1 MSKEISS
8 KIKLAFEESI
18 NLKKIILKD
27 ELFTVL
33 EKCGSLIANSISE
46 GGKLMTCGNG
56 GSAADAQ
63 HLAAELLV
71 RLTSQVNRKDA
82 QYKWRIICPESRL
95 EDAKAVLQTITCD
108 DPYKSLLR
116 SI

>member
-33 EKCGSLIANSISE
+33 EKCGSLICLVKQSYN
-46 GGKLMTCGNG
+46 LTCFNKKQILVNFGPG
-56 GSAADAQ
+56 CM
-63 HLAAELLV
+63 LAMERFLFPLA
-71 RLTSQVNRKDA
+71 SMQA
-82 QYKWRIICPESRL
+82 
-95 EDAKAVLQTITCD
+95 
-108 DPYKSLLR
+108 
-116 SI
+116 